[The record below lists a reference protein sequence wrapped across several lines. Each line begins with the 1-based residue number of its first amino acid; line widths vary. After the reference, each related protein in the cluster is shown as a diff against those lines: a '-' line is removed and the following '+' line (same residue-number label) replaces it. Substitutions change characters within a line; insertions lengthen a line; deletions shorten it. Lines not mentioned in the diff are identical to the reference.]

1 MSSQAADLIWV
12 NGAPADAVS
21 ALERGLHYGD
31 GLFETMACIGGRVR
45 FLELHLARLARGCAQ
60 LNIAGPDPA
69 ALARELGSLGAGPA
83 RCILKLILTRGP
95 ALARGYAYPQG
106 QAPTRIVL
114 RYPWAG
120 PAVEPAAGVRVRIA
134 RLRLA
139 ENPALAGIKHLNR
152 LEQVLARAEWDDPE
166 VAEALLFSRSGALI
180 SGTMSNVFLVRGA
193 SVLTPRLDVCGVAGV
208 MREVVMAVARD
219 CAIPVQEAV
228 LGAADLDAAQEM
240 FLTSSLT
247 GIRRVGEIEG
257 RILAG
262 DTVSRRLQAALAR
275 REAG

>member
-1 MSSQAADLIWV
+1 MQDQQADQIWV
-12 NGAPADAVS
+12 NGAPATAVS

-31 GLFETMACIGGRVR
+31 GLFETMACMAGRVR
-45 FLELHLARLARGCAQ
+45 FQELHLARLARGCER
-60 LNIAGPDPA
+60 LGIAAPDPDH
-69 ALARELGSLGAGPA
+69 LSRELAALGAGQA

-95 ALARGYAYPQG
+95 ALARGYGYTTG
-106 QAPTRIVL
+106 QVPTRIAL

-120 PAVEPAAGVRVRIA
+120 APAEPAAGLRVRIA

-139 ENPALAGIKHLNR
+139 ENPATAGVKHLNR
-152 LEQVLARAEWDDPE
+152 LEQVLARAEWDDPQ

-180 SGTMSNVFLVRGA
+180 SGTMSNVFLVRG
-193 SVLTPRLDVCGVAGV
+193 STVRTPKLELCGVAGI
-208 MREVVMAVARD
+208 MREVVMNVARD
-219 CAIPVQEAV
+219 AAFAVQEQV
-228 LGAADLDAAQEM
+228 LGAADLDAAEEV

-262 DTVSRRLQAALAR
+262 GAASRVLQAALAR
-275 REAG
+275 LGVP